1 MTSATT
7 EGRLMRMN
15 PCPQAHCGG
24 SLIPARY
31 VLGRLSCTLCARTD
45 GVRLPEPARLADV
58 DPGRA
63 YVAHKGQRLGTR
75 REAAA

>member
-7 EGRLMRMN
+7 EGRLMSMN

-45 GVRLPEPARLADV
+45 GVRLPELAR
-58 DPGRA
+58 
-63 YVAHKGQRLGTR
+63 
-75 REAAA
+75 